1 LGTALYPLTTGLS
14 RTPAMLLIPAVLGG
28 VFGAGTTI
36 YLTDLLFRVSPEDN
50 RPPFVAADTMLA
62 NVAAFAAPMI
72 GTALA
77 DSTTIVLAFYLI
89 AAFRIVAS
97 MSFWHLLVRPGKR
110 AT

>member
-1 LGTALYPLTTGLS
+1 
-14 RTPAMLLIPAVLGG
+14 
-28 VFGAGTTI
+28 
-36 YLTDLLFRVSPEDN
+36 
-50 RPPFVAADTMLA
+50 
-62 NVAAFAAPMI
+62 VAAFAAPMI